1 MRYLIITYYRKA
13 DGKIDESTAVAKN
26 LKTRDLQTANVILDF
41 KELKVVR
48 ARLADAEAPKDWD
61 RVVAFYHQ
69 YYPHIV
75 ERLFKE
81 NGYEIVKDSPETTD
95 SADESDKVA

>member
-13 DGKIDESTAVAKN
+13 DGKIDESAAVAKS

-69 YYPHIV
+69 YYPQIV

-81 NGYEIVKDSPETTD
+81 NGYEVIKDSP
-95 SADESDKVA
+95 AESDKAA